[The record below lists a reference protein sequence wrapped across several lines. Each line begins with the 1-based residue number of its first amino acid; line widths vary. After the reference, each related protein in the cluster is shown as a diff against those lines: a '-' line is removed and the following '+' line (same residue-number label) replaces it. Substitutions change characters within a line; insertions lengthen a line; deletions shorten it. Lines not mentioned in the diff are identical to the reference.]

1 MMRFCKTDK
10 GNVINIDG
18 EYVLVNDFTLQLL
31 DMYFQ
36 DKTIE
41 EIATILGKKENEIQK
56 YYTEISDLLMNTS
69 MLNKDIEFIE
79 PLKVQWKITEE
90 CNLKCK
96 HCYEG
101 EKKHMCLSKQDISK
115 IFDVLINSQILSL
128 TITGGEALLV
138 DELAY
143 HVSKCLENGI
153 AVNVFTNGLLLD
165 KFIDKMDKKEIVDL
179 LSIEVSIDGDEKEH
193 DFIRGEGTFRKTL
206 TNIKYA
212 LDNGYNIITN
222 TVINKKNSCSIIPMM
237 KKLNRLGV
245 TTIQLS
251 NLMMKGWA
259 VENKNSLY
267 MSRKE
272 IQELYQKIEE
282 NINFDFYYADISDDT
297 YLKKEG
303 LPKKYLGKNTW
314 QCCAGTARITI
325 NFDGEVLLCPSLPQ
339 YSIGNILK
347 DDFYKIWNNPL
358 RKEYIKKIKALNRDK
373 KVCFIY
379 DEFC

>member
-1 MMRFCKTDK
+1 M
-10 GNVINIDG
+10 G
-18 EYVLVNDFTLQLL
+18 E
-31 DMYFQ
+31 
-36 DKTIE
+36 E
-41 EIATILGKKENEIQK
+41 EEEIQK
-56 YYTEISDLLMNTS
+56 YYTEISDLLMDNN
-69 MLNKDIEFIE
+69 MIDKDIEFIE

-138 DELAY
+138 DDLAH

-153 AVNVFTNGLLLD
+153 AVNIFTNGLLLD
-165 KFIDKMDKKEIVDL
+165 KFIDRMAKKEVIDL

-193 DFIRGEGTFRKTL
+193 DFIRGEGNFKKTL

-237 KKLNRLGV
+237 KKLNKLGV

-259 VENKNSLY
+259 VDNKDSLY

-272 IQELYQKIEE
+272 IQELYKKIED
-282 NINFDFYYADISDDT
+282 NINFDFYYADISNDA
-297 YLKKEG
+297 YLKKDG
-303 LPKKYLGKNTW
+303 VPKRYLGKNTW
-314 QCCAGTARITI
+314 KCCAGTARITI
-325 NFDGEVLLCPSLPQ
+325 DFDGEVLLCPSLPQ

-347 DDFYKIWNNPL
+347 DDFYKIWNSPL
-358 RKEYIKKIKALNRDK
+358 RKAYIKKIKELNQDK

-379 DEFC
+379 DEFS